1 MRMQR
6 QRLRWLHSCSQLLQV
21 GRVQFLAVK
30 QGKGVAARRGQQRL
44 LMGRRLLELEIVG
57 WSIKPAS
64 GERFWR
70 GLRWGGAGFSL
81 AWLLNQWLQ

>member
-1 MRMQR
+1 MRKQR
-6 QRLRWLHSCSQLLQV
+6 QRLGWLHSCSRLLHV